1 MNKMDDCLKILALI
15 LVVFIVYLY
24 MKKER
29 KERAIKEGQAKKKVR
44 STCGR

>member
-15 LVVFIVYLY
+15 LFVFIVFLY

-29 KERAIKEGQAKKKVR
+29 RERAIKEGQANRRVG

>member
-1 MNKMDDCLKILALI
+1 MEDCLKLIALI
-15 LVVFIVYLY
+15 LFLFIVYLY

-29 KERAIKEGQAKKKVR
+29 RRDEIREGQAKRKVK

>member
-1 MNKMDDCLKILALI
+1 MDDCLKIIALI
-15 LVVFIVYLY
+15 LFLFIVYLY

-29 KERAIKEGQAKKKVR
+29 RREVVREGQARKVK

>member
-1 MNKMDDCLKILALI
+1 MNKMDDCLKIIALI

-29 KERAIKEGQAKKKVR
+29 KERAIKEGQASRRVR